1 MTISPWWLLALAVPV
16 LMLGELLVRR
26 VRFLARFDLP
36 VPVVGGFLI
45 ALAVLAFNLLR
56 PESPIVF
63 DTKTRSSAWTWLVTA
78 ETEWRRGHAAVP
90 VFLPFST
97 AFFTCVGLN
106 ASWSVAKRGSWQLL
120 ILLGLATGLG
130 VFQNILGVTLAR
142 AMGQSPLLGLMCG
155 SVTLT
160 GGPSTALGFAPTFQL
175 SGLTAAPT
183 VGAAAAMF
191 GIVTGSLLGGTV
203 GGTLVRR
210 RSLRGLGGRRDP
222 RSETVSE
229 SVATPQARTRRT
241 FFAAAA
247 DLAREPFTLIIHLGL
262 LLACIKAG
270 AWVSLWLNAAGL
282 TFPVYMGA
290 MLVGIVLRNTLDAAG
305 IRILRTDVIDRLG
318 AVALGIFLAAAMC
331 SLNLLELRSLAAPM
345 LMILSAQVVLT
356 ILFAYFVTFLLT
368 GRDYDAAVTS
378 AGHVGFG
385 LGITANAVATMD
397 AVTEKFGPA
406 PRAFLIVTIVGA
418 FLIDL
423 TNALTITLFLN
434 LLK

>member
-1 MTISPWWLLALAVPV
+1 MTVSPWVLLAASVPV

-26 VRFLARFDLP
+26 VRWLARFDLP
-36 VPVVGGFLI
+36 VPVVGGFLV
-45 ALAVLAFNLLR
+45 ALLVMAFNGMR

-78 ETEWRRGHAAVP
+78 EPEWRRGTAVVP

-106 ASWSVAKRGSWQLL
+106 ASWSVARRGSWQLL
-120 ILLGLATGLG
+120 VLLLLATGLG
-130 VFQNILGVTLAR
+130 VIQNILGVTLAR
-142 AMGQSPLLGLMCG
+142 AMGQSPLLGVLCG

-160 GGPSTALGFAPTFQL
+160 GGPSTALGFAPTFQQA
-175 SGLTAAPT
+175 GFTAAPT

-210 RSLRGLGGRRDP
+210 RGLRAEAATDALATP
-222 RSETVSE
+222 RS
-229 SVATPQARTRRT
+229 RRT
-241 FFAAAA
+241 FFDAVA
-247 DLAREPFTLIIHLGL
+247 DLARQPLVLIAHLGI

-270 AWVSLWLNAAGL
+270 AWVSLWLSAANL
-282 TFPVYMGA
+282 TVPVYMGA
-290 MLVGIVLRNTLDAAG
+290 MLVGIVFRHALDAAG
-305 IRILRTDVIDRLG
+305 FTILRTDVLDRLG

-331 SLNLLELRSLAAPM
+331 SLNLLELRLLATPM
-345 LMILSAQVVLT
+345 LVILSSQVLLT
-356 ILFAYFVTFLLT
+356 ILFAYFVTFLVM